1 MTLICEE
8 TIIDKISNNKKK
20 KPLKYNLQKENRA
33 TRLRLVKKMDAIN
46 EERNEFVSIRS
57 LMIQNSDPY

>member
-1 MTLICEE
+1 MRKQLSTKFPI
-8 TIIDKISNNKKK
+8 KKKK
-20 KPLKYNLQKENRA
+20 KPRKYNLQKENRA

>member
-1 MTLICEE
+1 MRKQLSTKFPI
-8 TIIDKISNNKKK
+8 KKK
-20 KPLKYNLQKENRA
+20 KPRKYNLQEENRA
-33 TRLRLVKKMDAIN
+33 TRLRLVKKMDAMN